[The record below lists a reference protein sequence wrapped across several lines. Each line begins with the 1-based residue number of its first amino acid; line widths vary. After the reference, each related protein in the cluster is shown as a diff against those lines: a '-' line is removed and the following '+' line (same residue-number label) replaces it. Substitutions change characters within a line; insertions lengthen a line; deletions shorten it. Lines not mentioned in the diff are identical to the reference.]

1 MAIKNNWN
9 IKTLSVKATFQL
21 QIVMPV
27 KLPMGEAEKSSANAL
42 LGLYYSAPSVCTK
55 IKVIYSQSLNAE
67 TMIHHV
73 VCTIKCP

>member
-27 KLPMGEAEKSSANAL
+27 ELPMGEAEKS
-42 LGLYYSAPSVCTK
+42 
-55 IKVIYSQSLNAE
+55 
-67 TMIHHV
+67 
-73 VCTIKCP
+73 